1 MKTLTNSARK
11 ILMILLL
18 IVSFIF
24 LTNITLIPSYF
35 SASARSYIYSNDSS
49 ISIENGDFTSFSRGG
64 TGAPYSISD
73 DDWTVVGGS
82 DVLTGVID
90 VSDETFD
97 DNNGFGLSENPG
109 RYDGID
115 SSSDNY
121 ILMFSSNSSSR
132 ASVTSQETTLTNAKF
147 YEISILVKT
156 SNEGVG
162 SIYASIGDGVS
173 FTNISSPSWR
183 VYYILVATDDISSET
198 FDISLH
204 FGGGRAINTTGQV
217 FYDNIEIKE
226 ISHSDFYSAE
236 ESTTLQKV
244 DLTRPLSTSFI
255 NYNFEDSIENGW
267 IVDAIPGTVQSIVGI
282 YPTDTINSLIS
293 DAFPESE
300 DDTSARTFVYG
311 NTSSLLLLNKDSTTS
326 SVSTNEDNLINIAQH
341 GFYKLTVLLKT
352 GDLSGDGVTITLTPE
367 NENIESVE
375 QTNQTSSSGL
385 DNYNGF
391 TKVTFYIKGSVTKDE
406 KVSMSI
412 SLGEGAGWA
421 IVDDI
426 LLQPISASEYSSS
439 SALDLS
445 TEITDTSDIANGLF
459 DFSDNESYTL
469 TYPLK
474 PQDWTYTSSTL
485 NAKSGIIRIN
495 PEYFEKDYSN
505 YGYPINPGVNTAF
518 YEGVS
523 IPSNYFNENVLMV
536 RNTSSEDAY
545 FTSDIENTSLT
556 QNTNSNQAIVRISVG
571 VNTQNSAS
579 AFIRLVDEDGNVIA
593 IFDNI
598 NTNNEWQMFYFYI
611 NNGITEKNIAVEL
624 GVHGRSANDY
634 AFFDTVSF
642 EEDVSE
648 QVTFSDMTSKNS
660 AYINFMQN
668 GFDYSTNFSD
678 YESAS
683 ESYNYGITTSV
694 PSHNDAQ
701 GNSVLQITNTI
712 EDDYQTI
719 ISDYTYSLT
728 EGSYYEISV
737 WIRTNFDNNA
747 LIFNGENYGAY
758 FELVN
763 IDEDGNIVIDK
774 NNENPNKFE
783 NIIVTATNEN
793 NGWIKYSMYIL
804 AESDQ
809 NVKILLGL
817 GTEENPTMGTAYF
830 DDMTVTD
837 ITEETYAAQKENETT
852 IVSNVIEISQ
862 EDSSDES
869 TSPSTEA
876 PVNVWI
882 LASSILLVVA
892 LILAIA
898 GYLIRKIPK
907 NKIKK
912 VDSSEYDK
920 APTDIDENAI
930 KKELKERREENLSK
944 LKSELETLQ
953 KEYDAL
959 KSEYEKQTE
968 NDEIVNKEL
977 YAEFTKKANK
987 LIDRIDYLNSAVV
1000 YLEDEA
1006 NIKMA
1011 ERKEIS
1017 KKKQEAKEKFKQL
1030 NQIESEENKN
1040 QD

>member
-1 MKTLTNSARK
+1 MNTLSNSTRK
-11 ILMILLL
+11 ILLILLL
-18 IVSFIF
+18 IVSFVF
-24 LTNITLIPSYF
+24 LTNITIIPSYF
-35 SASARSYIYSNDSS
+35 SAATRSYIYSNDSS

-64 TGAPYSISD
+64 TGTPYSIAD
-73 DDWTVVGGS
+73 YDWTVAGS
-82 DVLTGVID
+82 SNVLTGVID
-90 VSDETFD
+90 VSDDTFE

-132 ASVTSQETTLTNAKF
+132 ASVTSEEATLTNAKF

-162 SIYASIGDGVS
+162 SIYASLGDGVS

-204 FGGGRAINTTGQV
+204 FGGGRASNATGQV

-226 ISHSDFYSAE
+226 ISHTDFYSAQ

-244 DLTRPLSTSFI
+244 DLTRPLATSFT
-255 NYNFEDSIENGW
+255 NYDFENSIENGW
-267 IVDAIPGTVQSIVGI
+267 VVNAISGTAEAVVGI
-282 YPTDTINSLIS
+282 YPTDTINSLIL

-300 DDTSARTFVYG
+300 DDTSAKTFVYG
-311 NTSSLLLLNKDSTTS
+311 NTSSLLLLNKDATTS
-326 SVSTNEDNLINIAQH
+326 SVSTSEDNLITIAQH
-341 GFYKLTVLLKT
+341 GFYKLTILLKT
-352 GDLSGDGVTITLTPE
+352 GDLSDDGVTITLTPE
-367 NENIESVE
+367 NENIESTE
-375 QTNQTSSSGL
+375 LTNQTSSSGL

-426 LLQPISASEYSSS
+426 LLQPISASEYSTS

-445 TEITDTSDIANGLF
+445 TEITDTSDITNGLF

-474 PQDWTYTSSTL
+474 PQDWNYTSSTL

-505 YGYPINPGVNTAF
+505 YGYPTNPGVNTAF

-536 RNTSSEDAY
+536 RNTSLEDAY
-545 FTSDIENTSLT
+545 FTSDIENTTLN
-556 QNTNSNQAIVRISVG
+556 QNTNASQSIVRISVG

-579 AFIRLVDEDGNVIA
+579 AFIRLVDEEGNVIA

-598 NTNNEWQMFYFYI
+598 NTNNKWQMFYFYI

-624 GVHGRSANDY
+624 GVHGRNSNDY

-642 EEDVSE
+642 EENVSE
-648 QVTFSDMTSKNS
+648 QVDFNDMTSSNS

-668 GFDYSTNFSD
+668 GFDYSTNFSG
-678 YESAS
+678 YNSAS
-683 ESYNYGITTSV
+683 GNYNYKTTTSI
-694 PSHNDAQ
+694 PSHNGAQ
-701 GNSVLQITNTI
+701 GNSVLQMTNTI

-719 ISDYTYSLT
+719 ISDYTYSLV

-737 WIRTNFDNNA
+737 WVRTHFDNNA
-747 LIFNGENYGAY
+747 LIYNGENYGAY

-763 IDEDGNIVIDK
+763 IDEDGNIVIDE

-783 NIIVTATNEN
+783 NIIVTATSEN

-804 AESDQ
+804 AEADQ
-809 NVKILLGL
+809 DVKILLGL

-830 DDMTVTD
+830 DDMVVTD
-837 ITEETYAAQKENETT
+837 ITEETYAAQSENETT

-862 EDSSDES
+862 DDSSNES
-869 TSPSTEA
+869 TTPSTEA

-920 APTDIDENAI
+920 APTDIDENAV

-944 LKSELETLQ
+944 LKFELENLQ
-953 KEYDAL
+953 KEYNNL
-959 KSEYEKQTE
+959 KSDYEKQTE
-968 NDEIVNKEL
+968 NDEVVNKDL

-1000 YLEDEA
+1000 YLEDET
-1006 NIKMA
+1006 NIKMS
-1011 ERKEIS
+1011 ERKEIT
-1017 KKKQEAKEKFKQL
+1017 KRKQDAKEKFKQL
-1030 NQIESEENKN
+1030 NQVEDEENKN
-1040 QD
+1040 